1 MAELT
6 RETFIEIQTRLA
18 QEATDRENRRIQE
31 INESNS
37 RLAKN
42 LVDLGTKLE
51 KAIEYLFPSG
61 RKKKKEEK

>member
-18 QEATDRENRRIQE
+18 QEATDRENRRIEE

-37 RLAKN
+37 RLAKIWW
-42 LVDLGTKLE
+42 T
-51 KAIEYLFPSG
+51 
-61 RKKKKEEK
+61 